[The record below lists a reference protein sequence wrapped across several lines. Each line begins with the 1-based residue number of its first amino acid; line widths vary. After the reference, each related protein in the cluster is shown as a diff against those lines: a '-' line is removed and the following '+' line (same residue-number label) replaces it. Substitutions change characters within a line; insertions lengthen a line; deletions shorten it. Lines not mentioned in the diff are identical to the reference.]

1 MLCILM
7 VNFLG
12 LVIMIW
18 KSKYIY
24 IIIVV
29 VVILLSI
36 FYGFK
41 NLNKKNSEPEIN
53 FALRKALSDFE
64 NLKNN
69 KISFIKDLF
78 VNIDKTKQE
87 INYLLIYDDYSCPP
101 CNEKAKLMAKQITD
115 SPVYIFYLLKKDK
128 YKKNVTYFYAKSD
141 SVFYYLERFKSI
153 TTPVILK
160 FDSTF
165 KVLDAFF
172 PTIHKDEEFKDFI
185 DK

>member
-1 MLCILM
+1 MKNRRFYLLLLI
-7 VNFLG
+7 V
-12 LVIMIW
+12 
-18 KSKYIY
+18 
-24 IIIVV
+24 IIVLSV
-29 VVILLSI
+29 TIL
-36 FYGFK
+36 FPKQK
-41 NLNKKNSEPEIN
+41 NKNEKNEIN
-53 FALRKALSDFE
+53 FILRKALHDFE
-64 NLKNN
+64 NLKNR
-69 KISFIKDLF
+69 KINFISDLF
-78 VNIDKTKQE
+78 LDIDDTKQE

-172 PTIHKDEEFKDFI
+172 PTVHKDEEFDEFI
-185 DK
+185 ER

>member
-1 MLCILM
+1 MM

-24 IIIVV
+24 LTIVV

-64 NLKNN
+64 NLNN
-69 KISFIKDLF
+69 TKISFISDLF
-78 VNIDKTKQE
+78 FDIDETKQE

-101 CNEKAKLMAKQITD
+101 CNEKAKIMVKQIMNY
-115 SPVYIFYLLKKDK
+115 PVYRLYLLKDDI
-128 YKKNVTYFYAKSD
+128 YKRNVTNFYAKND
-141 SVFYYLERFKSI
+141 SVYFYLEKFKNI
-153 TTPVILK
+153 TTPVIIQ

-172 PTIHKDEEFKDFI
+172 PTVQKEEEFEEFI
-185 DK
+185 EK